1 MKQNGRTS
9 KVRNGIRRLLRLPIL
24 PEINTELPP
33 KFGADLRGL
42 GPLHTCP
49 CGCTVFNIMATFS
62 QYEISWYMLDGTCTN
77 CGNLVIV
84 PCPIDDPSR
93 DI

>member
-1 MKQNGRTS
+1 MR
-9 KVRNGIRRLLRLPIL
+9 LRLPTLRKIKQ
-24 PEINTELPP
+24 ELPP
-33 KFGADLRGL
+33 KFGADLRSL
-42 GPLHTCP
+42 GPLHRCT